1 MYHWLLAR
9 HTEFVGNDK
18 NNLTVDW
25 SHYHANTTM
34 GKECW
39 SWASRCLWGVKKY
52 NSPTNACV
60 YVLSA
65 WFRLF
70 YKFILTLELTRISR
84 NYQSSSEICLDLQ
97 RWYLLC
103 SASEGRIIILWLTDC
118 LIECCLASGKTAVS
132 TFENS
137 FFLFVIRLFVKME
150 SLHLRW

>member
-1 MYHWLLAR
+1 M
-9 HTEFVGNDK
+9 GNDK

-25 SHYHANTTM
+25 SHYHANITM

-52 NSPTNACV
+52 NSPKNACV

-97 RWYLLC
+97 RWFRFLQC
-103 SASEGRIIILWLTDC
+103 SASEGRIIILWLTDW
-118 LIECCLASGKTAVS
+118 LPDTVVWL
-132 TFENS
+132 
-137 FFLFVIRLFVKME
+137 LVKQ
-150 SLHLRW
+150 LCQHLRIHFSFLLSDCL